1 MRSLYARTFGQSLKS
16 GEGLASVSLLDTDV
30 DVVLCLLLLGS
41 LGGSVWL
48 RLVAEIGEGI
58 VTGEVLNIHKL
69 FAIGGGSGAG
79 PDEMKEKEGLE
90 RSGG

>member
-1 MRSLYARTFGQSLKS
+1 MRKRTFRKSLKS
-16 GEGLASVSLLDTDV
+16 GEGLTSVPLLDTDV
-30 DVVLCLLLLGS
+30 NVVLGLLLLCS

-58 VTGEVLNIHKL
+58 VTGKVLNIHKL

-79 PDEMKEKEGLE
+79 PE
-90 RSGG
+90 R